1 MSQTLMY
8 SYHEMLLSNKKEWTT
23 NTCNN
28 VDEPKKH
35 AKWEKPDTK
44 RHMLYD
50 FISMKCPE

>member
-8 SYHEMLLSNKKEWTT
+8 SYNEMLISNKKEWTT

-50 FISMKCPE
+50 FIYMKCPE